1 MTTTSRSGQFHRST
15 GIGLVASVDYWSLVG
30 RERCAVTPGET
41 DGTLVIDVVG
51 IRELIRKE

>member
-15 GIGLVASVDYWSLVG
+15 GIGPVASVDYWSLVG
-30 RERCAVTPGET
+30 RERCAVTPGDM

-51 IRELIRKE
+51 KGS